1 MSEPAPSAAPEPQ
14 PATTTR
20 DRVLLVAFWA
30 WAVLL
35 VVATLAQL
43 LDWQGVKEFL
53 DVKNWFAR

>member
-1 MSEPAPSAAPEPQ
+1 MSEQPEPSASGPAAP
-14 PATTTR
+14 TSKR

-43 LDWQGVKEFL
+43 FRWQGVL
-53 DVKNWFAR
+53 DAVDVKNWFAR